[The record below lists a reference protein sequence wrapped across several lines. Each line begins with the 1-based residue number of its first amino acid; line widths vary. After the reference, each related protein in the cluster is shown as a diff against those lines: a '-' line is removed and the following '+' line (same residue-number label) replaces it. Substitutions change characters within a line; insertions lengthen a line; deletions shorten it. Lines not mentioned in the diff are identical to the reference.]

1 MIGIIFVPCIHM
13 KKLFTLLITTAV
25 STAGLALQNSDS
37 SQFYFQKGLEE
48 KKARRYQ
55 VASDHFTKA
64 IEHNKGYVDAYI
76 EKGYANNEM
85 RRTDAAKADFTK
97 ALELDP
103 QNETAVKELT
113 TIYFN
118 YRQYQNALDMAQK
131 CKTCTD
137 KDRIIAMCYFKLEDY
152 GKAEKLLVAQVN
164 KNPNDAELAYT
175 LASNYLE
182 MGLEPKA
189 ITWYEK
195 AVLLDDKKSRWFF
208 ELGLLYSNTNKYKNA
223 VIAYNKAAELGFT
236 KSNDFNENLGFA
248 YVYSGDFDN
257 GDKLLG
263 DLVRRRP
270 GDKEL
275 MRDIAAA
282 YFENKNY
289 DRSLDYCQKLLEMDM
304 KDGKA
309 LYQAGLCFQKKG
321 MVERG
326 MQMCDKAI
334 ELDPSLAGLKNK
346 KLAPGM

>member
-1 MIGIIFVPCIHM
+1 M
-13 KKLFTLLITTAV
+13 KKGLTFLIAIAITVTGFA
-25 STAGLALQNSDS
+25 AQNNDS
-37 SQFYFQKGLEE
+37 SLFYFQKGLEE
-48 KKARRYQ
+48 KKAKRYL

-64 IEHNKGYVDAYI
+64 IEINAAYVDAYI
-76 EKGYANNEM
+76 EKGYTNNEM

-103 QNETAVKELT
+103 KNEIAIKELT
-113 TIYFN
+113 NIYFN
-118 YRQYQNALDMAQK
+118 YRQFQQALDMAQK

-137 KDRIIAMCYFKLEDY
+137 KDRITALCYYNMEDY
-152 GKAEKLLVAQVN
+152 GKAEKLLISLVN
-164 KNPNDAELAYT
+164 KNPKDAELTYT
-175 LASNYLE
+175 LASNYLA

-195 AVLLDDKKSRWFF
+195 AVLLDDKKSKWFF
-208 ELGLLYSNTNKYKNA
+208 ELGLLYSNTNNFNKA
-223 VIAYNKAAELGFT
+223 VVAYTKAAELGFVRG
-236 KSNDFNENLGFA
+236 NDFNENLGFA
-248 YVYSGDFDN
+248 YVYSGDFEN
-257 GDKLLG
+257 GDKLLS

-275 MRDIAAA
+275 IRDVATAF
-282 YFENKNY
+282 YDSKNY
-289 DRSLDYCQKLLEMDM
+289 DKALDFCQMLLEMDM

-334 ELDPSLAGLKNK
+334 ELDPSLASLKSK
-346 KLAPGM
+346 KSLPGM

>member
-1 MIGIIFVPCIHM
+1 M
-13 KKLFTLLITTAV
+13 KKGLTFLIAV
-25 STAGLALQNSDS
+25 AITVTGFAAQHNDS
-37 SQFYFQKGLEE
+37 SLFYFQKGLEE
-48 KKARRYQ
+48 KKAKRYL

-64 IEHNKGYVDAYI
+64 IEINTAYVDAYI
-76 EKGYANNEM
+76 EKGYTNNEM

-103 QNETAVKELT
+103 KNETAIKELT
-113 TIYFN
+113 NIYFN
-118 YRQYQNALDMAQK
+118 YRQFQQALDMVQK

-137 KDRIIAMCYFKLEDY
+137 KDRISALSYYNLEDY
-152 GKAEKLLVAQVN
+152 GKAEKLLMAQVN
-164 KNPNDAELAYT
+164 KNPKDAELTYT
-175 LASNYLE
+175 LASNYLA
-182 MGLEPKA
+182 MGFEPKA

-195 AVLLDDKKSRWFF
+195 AVLLDDKKSKWFF
-208 ELGLLYSNTNKYKNA
+208 ELGLLYSNTNSFKKA
-223 VIAYNKAAELGFT
+223 VVAYTKAAELGFIRG
-236 KSNDFNENLGFA
+236 NDFNENLGFA

-257 GDKLLG
+257 GDKLLS

-275 MRDIAAA
+275 IRDVATAF
-282 YFENKNY
+282 YESKNY
-289 DRSLDYCQKLLEMDM
+289 DKALEFCQMLLEMDM

-334 ELDPSLAGLKNK
+334 ELDPSLASLKSK
-346 KLAPGM
+346 KSLPGM